1 MRCLPRANHRWL
13 MVCSL
18 ILFAPVSAQAAQ
30 SPPDPGFRVEQA
42 NIRLH
47 QGVYLLDASI
57 RFDFSPESIEAMDN
71 GVSLTILV
79 DVEVLR
85 KYWLWHHK
93 ILEQQARFVVGTHAL
108 SKQYL
113 VKNLSSGESRT
124 FRTVEEMASALGT
137 LGDLPLAEHQ
147 ALDPSATYTA
157 RLRARLDIEALP
169 SPLRPL
175 AYISPSWRL
184 AGDWYEWTLK
194 L

>member
-1 MRCLPRANHRWL
+1 MRCLPRANRRWL

-18 ILFAPVSAQAAQ
+18 VLFAPASAHATP

-85 KYWLWHHK
+85 KYWLWGHK
-93 ILEQQARFVVGTHAL
+93 IIEQQARFVVGIHAL
-108 SKQYL
+108 SKRYL
-113 VKNLSSGESRT
+113 VKNLSSGESHT
-124 FRTVEEMASALGT
+124 FRTIEEMASALGT
-137 LGDLPLAEHQ
+137 VGDLPLAERGE
-147 ALDPSATYTA
+147 LDPAATYTG
-157 RLRARLDIEALP
+157 RVRARLDIEALP

-184 AGDWYEWTLK
+184 AGDWYEWALK